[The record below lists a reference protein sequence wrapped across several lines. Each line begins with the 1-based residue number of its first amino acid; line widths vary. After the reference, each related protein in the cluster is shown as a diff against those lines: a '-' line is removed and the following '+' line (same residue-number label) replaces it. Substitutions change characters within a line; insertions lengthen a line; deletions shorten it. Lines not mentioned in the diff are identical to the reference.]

1 MQKYAHVFIFVSP
14 APLLPRAGRHKIKIS
29 NVRTFLLDV
38 QYPLRPYD
46 IERRRQREILLVVFF
61 RCLSLFKC

>member
-1 MQKYAHVFIFVSP
+1 MQKNAHVFIFVSP
-14 APLLPRAGRHKIKIS
+14 ASLFAGTGRRKIKIS

-61 RCLSLFKC
+61 RSLSLFK